1 MWFFIVLSFIR
12 KRKQLWIYFV
22 WNKIFLLSKT
32 KRLLERIVMTT
43 FAGRVNLLYILAN
56 WILCTWY
63 IIRYHIVHSCY
74 KLNYKNKYPRKYIS
88 FLSISFIYRLFLHIY
103 INSRLHICFI
113 SSTLFNEEWQH
124 RYTFVYQR
132 LFCCRTAEVFF
143 WNSFI
148 QNKIICQWIHL
159 LCHENVH
166 LDPIRKMFGHQL

>member
-1 MWFFIVLSFIR
+1 MFARLELIERIINLLRRTLSFISVPLIERMWFFIVLSFIR

-103 INSRLHICFI
+103 IQTVDCTYVLSR
-113 SSTLFNEEWQH
+113 Q
-124 RYTFVYQR
+124 RYLTKSD
-132 LFCCRTAEVFF
+132 
-143 WNSFI
+143 NI
-148 QNKIICQWIHL
+148 DIHL
-159 LCHENVH
+159 FINDCFAVGLLKC
-166 LDPIRKMFGHQL
+166 FF